1 MRTERV
7 ELAGQEYVIEEL
19 PLRKNAE
26 WRQLLNA
33 ELQEWAD
40 LMGNAQEVDATNL
53 TGVLPILRH
62 ASDMVMQSPERIAEM
77 VFAYSD
83 AIGTQR
89 EHVLD
94 HAYESELVDAF
105 MACVRLA
112 FPFGRLTRL
121 VTQLAATGSPGK
133 PGAPT

>member
-7 ELAGQEYVIEEL
+7 ELANREYVIEEL
-19 PLRKNAE
+19 PLRKNAA

-33 ELQEWAD
+33 ELQDWAE
-40 LMGNAQEVDATNL
+40 LMGNAQEVDVTNL
-53 TGVLPILRH
+53 NGVLPILRH

-83 AIGTQR
+83 DIKAQR

-94 HAYESELVDAF
+94 DAYESELVDAF
-105 MACVRLA
+105 VACV
-112 FPFGRLTRL
+112 
-121 VTQLAATGSPGK
+121 
-133 PGAPT
+133 